1 MSPII
6 KKEGN
11 GPNTTLYYPQHSC
24 HFRVVM
30 PILHFLSL
38 FILVIIKLF
47 IDTQLQASLKA
58 MSDCHDVLPSSP
70 SYSVVYTTMIE
81 AMKSTMRDLFNIQPN
96 HFQQRILPRILMMI
110 KGTIPAQPMLL
121 VQSTGGG
128 KSAVPQ
134 TYSL

>member
-1 MSPII
+1 
-6 KKEGN
+6 
-11 GPNTTLYYPQHSC
+11 
-24 HFRVVM
+24 
-30 PILHFLSL
+30 
-38 FILVIIKLF
+38 
-47 IDTQLQASLKA
+47 
-58 MSDCHDVLPSSP
+58 
-70 SYSVVYTTMIE
+70 MIE

-121 VQSTGGG
+121 VQSTGSG